1 MCVSTVDSSANGPK
15 RPFTPKKKIK
25 EEEQGEEAEGSA
37 EGPSVQVK
45 EEEDCKE
52 GVGGK
57 PSKEKSNPADVV
69 GVQKPPGDKYS
80 PKVLCRALRSSGGL
94 LVNIVDH
101 ILITFTCC
109 RYIIVVLVLL
119 CLLNTELR
127 SSFTG
132 AAGSA
137 EVRRS

>member
-1 MCVSTVDSSANGPK
+1 MCVFTVDSSANGPK

-25 EEEQGEEAEGSA
+25 EEEEQGEEAEGSA

-57 PSKEKSNPADVV
+57 PSKEQLSPADVV

-80 PKVLCRALRSSGGL
+80 PKVLSRALPSSGGL
-94 LVNIVDH
+94 PVNIVLH
-101 ILITFTCC
+101 FYSLSI
-109 RYIIVVLVLL
+109 YHHGSGIIVTVSVVK
-119 CLLNTELR
+119 
-127 SSFTG
+127 G
-132 AAGSA
+132 
-137 EVRRS
+137 